1 MVALTTRSQRLT
13 EIRPLPV
20 GVFEDDALLLRLVAR
35 SRFAEPG
42 YPRPAD
48 QINSDD
54 LAFEVARLVDS
65 ATWEL

>member
-1 MVALTTRSQRLT
+1 MVAFSTRSQRVT
-13 EIRPLPV
+13 ETRLLPG
-20 GVFEDDALLLRLVAR
+20 GVFEDDALLLRLAAR
-35 SRFAEPG
+35 SRFTEPG

-65 ATWEL
+65 ATWDL